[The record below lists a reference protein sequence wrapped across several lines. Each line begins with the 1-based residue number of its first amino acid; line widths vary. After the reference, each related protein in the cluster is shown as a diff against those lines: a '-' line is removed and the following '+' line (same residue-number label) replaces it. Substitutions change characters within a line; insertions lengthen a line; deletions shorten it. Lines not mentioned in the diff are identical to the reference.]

1 MTAILEMRGVTKK
14 FGGLTAVDNV
24 NLSVARGTIHGLI
37 GPNGAGKSTLLN
49 LINGVYPVT
58 SGIIS
63 LFGQDTT
70 RFPLDRV
77 ARLGVAR
84 TFQNV
89 GLFPGLT
96 VLENARSG
104 SSRFSL
110 HGLRGALFG
119 GHSVRASEEAS
130 SQEAWEAL
138 DRVGL
143 TGSAHRLAGSLPY
156 GSQRFLE
163 LARASIMRPELV
175 LLDEPVA
182 GLPPQEVS
190 RLAEVVL
197 EMKAKGITVL
207 LVDHNMTFTMGI
219 CDNLTVLNFGRKIAE
234 GIPDE
239 IQSNQEVMEAYLGS
253 CQLKR
258 GREAQWYNPEKSR
271 VLLEMEGVT
280 AAYGEIP
287 AIRDVSLKVYEGEI
301 VAILGANG
309 AGKSTTLR
317 AISGLFPRLKG
328 EIRFDGKPVQQLP
341 PHRIASLG
349 ISHVPEGRKIFPGLT
364 VYENLE
370 IASTAA
376 PKQSYD
382 FRRTLTEVY
391 DLFPALKERNS
402 QLGWS
407 LSGGEQQMLA
417 IARGLISKPR
427 ILVLDEPSLG
437 IAPKLVEEIFAWI
450 EKIHEQGTTIL
461 LVEQNAQL
469 ALATADRA
477 YVLAEGEVVH
487 SGMARE
493 LMETDLIR
501 RAYLGGFRECGGEV
515 PKEIRDTQSNN

>member
-1 MTAILEMRGVTKK
+1 MTAILETKGVTKR

-24 NLSVARGTIHGLI
+24 DITVERGTIHGLI

-58 SGIIS
+58 SGRIS
-63 LFGQDTT
+63 LFGKDTT
-70 RFPLDRV
+70 KFALDEV

-104 SSRFSL
+104 GSRFSL
-110 HGLRGALFG
+110 RGIKGALFG
-119 GHSVRASEEAS
+119 GGEGQTSE
-130 SQEAWEAL
+130 QTTLREAWEAL

-143 TGSAHRLAGSLPY
+143 RGMAQSLAGSLPY

-163 LARASIMRPELV
+163 LARASLMHPELI

-182 GLPPQEVS
+182 GLPPPEVKTFAK
-190 RLAEVVL
+190 LVL
-197 EMKAKGITVL
+197 EMKRNGATIL
-207 LVDHNMTFTMGI
+207 LVDHNMTFTMAI
-219 CDNLTVLNFGRKIAE
+219 CDRLTVLNFGRKIAE
-234 GIPDE
+234 GTPQE
-239 IQSNQEVMEAYLGS
+239 IQKNPEVMEAYLGS
-253 CQLKR
+253 SSLAERQEKRSGNCQD
-258 GREAQWYNPEKSR
+258 GPT
-271 VLLEMEGVT
+271 LLELENVT

-287 AIRDVSLKVYEGEI
+287 AIKDISLKVQRGEM

-328 EIRFDGKPVQQLP
+328 VIKFEGKEIHKLQ
-341 PHRIASLG
+341 PHRVASLG
-349 ISHVPEGRKIFPGLT
+349 IAHVPEGRKIFPGLT

-376 PKQSYD
+376 PRQGYD
-382 FRRTLTEVY
+382 FRKTLSEIY
-391 DLFPALKERNS
+391 DLFPALKERS
-402 QLGWS
+402 AQLGWS

-417 IARGLISKPR
+417 IARGLISKPK
-427 ILVLDEPSLG
+427 ILILDEPSLG
-437 IAPKLVEEIFAWI
+437 IAPKLVESIFAWI
-450 EKIHEQGTTIL
+450 EKIHQQGTTIL

-469 ALATADRA
+469 ALATVDRA
-477 YVLAEGEVVH
+477 YVLAEGRVVQA
-487 SGMARE
+487 GTAAE
-493 LMETDLIR
+493 LMETDVIR
-501 RAYLGGFRECGGEV
+501 EAYLGGAIEGQLGEAGNGKIQNV
-515 PKEIRDTQSNN
+515 N

>member
-1 MTAILEMRGVTKK
+1 MAAILETQRATKR

-24 NLSVARGTIHGLI
+24 DLIVERGTIHGLI

-49 LINGVYPVT
+49 LINGVYHVT
-58 SGIIS
+58 SGTII
-63 LFGQDTT
+63 LFGQDATQ
-70 RFPLDRV
+70 FSLDRV

-84 TFQNV
+84 TFQNI

-96 VLENARSG
+96 VFENARSG

-110 HGLRGALFG
+110 HGLMGAIFG
-119 GHSVRASEEAS
+119 GHSERASEEGS
-130 SQEAWEAL
+130 SKEAWETL

-143 TGSAHRLAGSLPY
+143 TGPAHQLAGSLPY

-163 LARASIMRPELV
+163 LARASIMHPELI

-182 GLPPQEVS
+182 GLSPQEVN
-190 RLAEVVL
+190 RLADVVL
-197 EMKAKGITVL
+197 GMKQKGVTVL

-219 CDNLTVLNFGRKIAE
+219 CDRITVLNFGRKIAE
-234 GIPDE
+234 GTPSE
-239 IQSNQEVMEAYLGS
+239 IQSNQEVTEAYLGS

-258 GREAQWYNPEKSR
+258 WREVQAYDQRERR
-271 VLLEMEGVT
+271 VLLEMDGVT
-280 AAYGEIP
+280 AAYGEVP
-287 AIRDVSLKVYEGEI
+287 AIRKVSLKVYEGEI

-309 AGKSTTLR
+309 AGKSTALR
-317 AISGLFPRLKG
+317 AISGLFPHLDG
-328 EIRFDGKPVQQLP
+328 EIRFRGRSIQHLP

-349 ISHVPEGRKIFPGLT
+349 IAHVPEGRKIFPGLT

-376 PKQSYD
+376 PKRGYD
-382 FRRTLTEVY
+382 FRRTLAEVY
-391 DLFPALKERNS
+391 DLFPALRERS
-402 QLGWS
+402 GQLGWS

-417 IARGLISKPR
+417 IARGLISKPK

-437 IAPKLVEEIFAWI
+437 IAPRLVENIFAWI
-450 EKIHEQGTTIL
+450 ERIHEQGTTIL

-487 SGMARE
+487 YGTAKA
-493 LMETDLIR
+493 LMGTDLIR
-501 RAYLGGFRECGGEV
+501 KAYLGGFREGSAEVCG
-515 PKEIRDTQSNN
+515 T

>member
-1 MTAILEMRGVTKK
+1 MTAILETKGVTKR
-14 FGGLTAVDNV
+14 FGGLIAVDNV
-24 NLSVARGTIHGLI
+24 DISVEKGSIHGLI

-49 LINGVYPVT
+49 LINGIYPVT
-58 SGIIS
+58 SGLVK

-70 RFPLDRV
+70 HFPLYRV

-89 GLFPGLT
+89 GLFPGLS

-119 GHSVRASEEAS
+119 GGSARASEETS
-130 SQEAWEAL
+130 LKEAWEVL

-143 TGSAHRLAGSLPY
+143 TGAAHQLAGSLPY

-163 LARASIMRPELV
+163 LARASIMRPELI

-182 GLPPQEVS
+182 GLPPQEVD
-190 RLAEVVL
+190 RLSELIL
-197 EMKAKGITVL
+197 EMKRKGITVL

-234 GIPDE
+234 GTPGK

-253 CQLKR
+253 RELKS
-258 GREAQWYNPEKSR
+258 GREVQSHVQKDRR
-271 VLLEMEGVT
+271 VLLELEGVT

-317 AISGLFPRLKG
+317 AISGLFPHLKG
-328 EIRFDGKPVQQLP
+328 EIRFQGKPIKQLP

-349 ISHVPEGRKIFPGLT
+349 VAHVPEGRKIFPGLT

-370 IASTAA
+370 VASTAA
-376 PKQSYD
+376 PKERYD
-382 FRRTLTEVY
+382 FRKRLAEVY
-391 DLFPALKERNS
+391 DLFPALKERSS

-417 IARGLISKPR
+417 IARGLISMPK

-437 IAPKLVEEIFAWI
+437 IAPKLVESIFAWI

-477 YVLAEGEVVH
+477 YVLADGKVVH
-487 SGMARE
+487 SGKSRE

-501 RAYLGGFRECGGEV
+501 KAYLGGSRGGNGVPCADRETG
-515 PKEIRDTQSNN
+515 

>member
-1 MTAILEMRGVTKK
+1 
-14 FGGLTAVDNV
+14 
-24 NLSVARGTIHGLI
+24 
-37 GPNGAGKSTLLN
+37 
-49 LINGVYPVT
+49 
-58 SGIIS
+58 
-63 LFGQDTT
+63 
-70 RFPLDRV
+70 
-77 ARLGVAR
+77 
-84 TFQNV
+84 
-89 GLFPGLT
+89 
-96 VLENARSG
+96 
-104 SSRFSL
+104 
-110 HGLRGALFG
+110 
-119 GHSVRASEEAS
+119 
-130 SQEAWEAL
+130 
-138 DRVGL
+138 
-143 TGSAHRLAGSLPY
+143 
-156 GSQRFLE
+156 
-163 LARASIMRPELV
+163 MRPELV

>member
-1 MTAILEMRGVTKK
+1 MTAILETKGVTKR

-24 NLSVARGTIHGLI
+24 DMTVERGTIHGLI

-49 LINGVYPVT
+49 LINGVYPLT
-58 SGIIS
+58 SGRIS
-63 LFGQDTT
+63 LFGRDTT
-70 RFPLDRV
+70 RFNLDQV

-104 SSRFSL
+104 SSRFNL
-110 HGLRGALFG
+110 HGLKGALFG
-119 GHSVRASEEAS
+119 GGSVRASEEATLK
-130 SQEAWEAL
+130 EAWEVL

-143 TGSAHRLAGSLPY
+143 RRAARQLAGSLPY

-163 LARASIMRPELV
+163 LARASLMRPELV

-182 GLPPQEVS
+182 GMPPQEV
-190 RLAEVVL
+190 RKLADLVV
-197 EMKAKGITVL
+197 EMKQKGTTVL

-219 CDNLTVLNFGRKIAE
+219 CDRITVLNFGRKIAE
-234 GIPDE
+234 GTPQE
-239 IQSNQEVMEAYLGS
+239 IQNNREVTEAYLGAS
-253 CQLKR
+253 QR
-258 GREAQWYNPEKSR
+258 GERREARNR
-271 VLLEMEGVT
+271 DGGRNGATLLEMKQVT
-280 AAYGEIP
+280 AAYGEIA
-287 AIRDVSLKVYEGEI
+287 AIRGVSLKVSQGEI
-301 VAILGANG
+301 LAILGANG

-317 AISGLFPRLKG
+317 AISGMFPRLQG
-328 EIRFDGKPVQQLP
+328 EVRFENRAIQQLP

-349 ISHVPEGRKIFPGLT
+349 IAHVPEGRKIFPGLT

-376 PKQSYD
+376 PKRGYE
-382 FRRTLTEVY
+382 FKKTLAEVY
-391 DLFPALKERNS
+391 ELFPALKERGM

-417 IARGLISKPR
+417 IARGLISKPKLL
-427 ILVLDEPSLG
+427 ILDEPSLG
-437 IAPKLVEEIFAWI
+437 IAPNLVQSIFAWI

-477 YVLAEGEVVH
+477 YVLADGEVVH
-487 SGMARE
+487 SGTAKE

-501 RAYLGGFRECGGEV
+501 KAYLGQFRGSDGKERTDLGGA
-515 PKEIRDTQSNN
+515 K